1 MIAQTSAFL
10 TWALA
15 NDVKLPVIPRRPA
28 SQGGFDR
35 VLEHPGARAAAGHW
49 WLKAIQAVGKIADL

>member
-15 NDVKLPVIPRRPA
+15 ANRDVPRIPTRRVDR
-28 SQGGFDR
+28 GGFAD
-35 VLEHPGARAAAGHW
+35 LTADARAAASRW
-49 WLKAIQAVGKIADL
+49 WSQTFDRIADWS